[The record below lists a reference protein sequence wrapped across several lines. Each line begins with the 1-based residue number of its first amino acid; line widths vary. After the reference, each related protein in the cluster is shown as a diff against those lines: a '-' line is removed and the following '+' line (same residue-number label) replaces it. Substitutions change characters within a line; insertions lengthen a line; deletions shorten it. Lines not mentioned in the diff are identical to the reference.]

1 MLRDFFVIIIRSR
14 IMDIEH
20 NSRQKFFRYPYGAVT
35 CGTEVRFRLSVYDA
49 GIPRSVKLVYKSD
62 RSAAA
67 YVDMPYVFSVLGN
80 SIYEKKLKMPD
91 EAVLVWYYFE
101 IVTDVGVVYYG
112 NNTENLGGKGEMS
125 FQPPSHSFQITVY
138 NEDYKTPDWFKH
150 AIAYQIFPDR
160 FYNGNEDGSFS
171 GKRTDI
177 IKRNWGEQPF
187 YKAEQFGGEYKS
199 NDFFGGNLK
208 GIIKKLSYLEDLGI
222 TVIYLNPIFKAASN
236 HKYDTGSYE
245 EIDPM
250 FGDEEIFSE
259 LCREAKKR
267 GIRIILDGVFNH
279 TGDDSQYFNK
289 YGNYDSVGAF
299 QSQDSPYYT
308 WFRFMDFPNVYES
321 WWGMTTLPQVEEHSE
336 SLREYLLSGKEAIVK
351 KWIRLGASGWRLDVV
366 DELPDFFVKE
376 LRAGVKEV
384 DPEAVIIGEVW
395 EDASNKTAYG
405 ERREYFYGDELD
417 SVMNYPLRNALIDF
431 ALCRIDSYEFNR
443 RIMSLKENYPAAA
456 FYSLLNIISSHD
468 VERIVTLMGG
478 VPGHREVDRE
488 HQAHF
493 RLDGYTLDIARKRTQ
508 LVIGM
513 VMTMPGVPCLF
524 YGDELGVQ
532 GYGDPFCRS
541 CFPWDKMDEVDPGAG
556 MRSWVKKLTSLRNS
570 TTALSTGEF
579 NYIYRIGYT
588 YAYIRHNEDE
598 KYIVVVNC
606 DCTQREIRLDA
617 ARYGVTHINE
627 LISTDGGVS
636 EYSSEDGIF
645 FIKTPPQSM
654 IIYKA

>member
-1 MLRDFFVIIIRSR
+1 MR
-14 IMDIEH
+14 IEH
-20 NSRQKFFRYPYGAVT
+20 NSRQRFFRSPKGAVT
-35 CGTEVRFRLSVYDA
+35 CGTEIQFRVAIDGA
-49 GIPRSVKLVYKSD
+49 GIPRSVRLIYKQDGKDEVYE
-62 RSAAA
+62 
-67 YVDMPYVFSVLGN
+67 DMPFVFSVLG
-80 SIYEKKLKMPD
+80 SCVYEKTVKMPD
-91 EAVLVWYYFE
+91 EACLVWYYFE
-101 IVTDVGVVYYG
+101 LSTDAGIVYYG
-112 NNTENLGGKGEMS
+112 NNSENLGGIGEMT
-125 FQPPSHSFQITVY
+125 FQPPSRSFQITVY
-138 NEDYKTPDWFKH
+138 NDYYETPEWFKN

-160 FYNGNEDGSFS
+160 FYNGNENGEFL
-171 GKRTDI
+171 GNRTDI

-208 GIIKKLSYLEDLGI
+208 GIIKKLPYLEDMGI

-250 FGDEEIFSE
+250 FGDEETFKE
-259 LCREAKKR
+259 LCAEAKKR

-299 QSQDSPYYT
+299 QSKDSPYYT

-321 WWGMTTLPQVEEHSE
+321 WWGMTTLPQVEENSKE
-336 SLREYLLSGKEAIVK
+336 LREYLLSGENSIIK

-376 LRAGVKEV
+376 LRAAVKEV

-395 EDASNKTAYG
+395 EDASNKMAYG

-417 SVMNYPLRNALIDF
+417 SVMNYPLRNALIDA
-431 ALCRIDSYEFNR
+431 ALCRIDAFEFNR
-443 RIMSLKENYPAAA
+443 RIMSLKENYPKQA

-478 VPGHREVDRE
+478 VPTRHELDRE
-488 HQAHF
+488 AQARF
-493 RLDGYTLDIARKRTQ
+493 SLDGYTLGLARKRTK
-508 LVIGM
+508 LIMGM

-532 GYGDPFCRS
+532 GYGDPFCRAP
-541 CFPWDKMDEVDPGAG
+541 FPWNKMDEVDPNSE
-556 MRSWVKKLTSLRNS
+556 MRSWVKSLTALRKS
-570 TTALSTGEF
+570 SKVLSTGELD
-579 NYIYRIGYT
+579 YVYRTGYT
-588 YAYIRHNEDE
+588 YAYVRKSITDNE
-598 KYIVVVNC
+598 KYIVLVNF
-606 DCTQREIRLDA
+606 DSTAKDIRLDA
-617 ARYGVTHINE
+617 ARHGVTSLE
-627 LISTDGGVS
+627 AVLSTESGYNN
-636 EYSSEDGIF
+636 YSAADGIF
-645 FIKTPPQSM
+645 YIKTQPQS
-654 IIYKA
+654 ITIFKA

>member
-1 MLRDFFVIIIRSR
+1 
-14 IMDIEH
+14 MDIEH
-20 NSRQKFFRYPYGAVT
+20 NSRQRFFRTPGGAVT
-35 CGTEVRFRLSVYDA
+35 CGTEVRFRLSVNEA
-49 GIPRSVKLVYKSD
+49 GIPRSVKLVYKED
-62 RSAAA
+62 NGEEQYA
-67 YVDMPYVFSVLGN
+67 DMSYEFSVLGN
-80 SIYEKKLKMPD
+80 CIYEKKLKMP
-91 EAVLVWYYFE
+91 EHSVLVWYYFE
-101 IVTDVGVVYYG
+101 ISTDAGVVYYG
-112 NNTENLGGKGEMS
+112 NNTENLGEIGEMS
-125 FQPPSHSFQITVY
+125 FRNPPHAFQITVY
-138 NEDYKTPDWFKH
+138 NEDYKTPDWFKEG
-150 AIAYQIFPDR
+150 IAYQIFPDR
-160 FYNGNEDGSFS
+160 FFNGNEDGSFL
-171 GKRTDI
+171 GNRDDI
-177 IKRNWGEQPF
+177 IKRKWGDMPF

-208 GIIKKLSYLEDLGI
+208 GIIKKLPYLEDLGI

-250 FGDEEIFSE
+250 FGDEETFSE

-289 YGNYDSVGAF
+289 YGHYDSVGAF
-299 QSQDSPYYT
+299 QSQDSPYYS
-308 WFRFMDFPNVYES
+308 WFRFMEFPNVYES

-336 SLREYLLSGKEAIVK
+336 ALREYLLSGKDAIVK

-384 DPEAVIIGEVW
+384 DPDAVIIGEVW

-431 ALCRIDSYEFNR
+431 VLCRIDAYEFNR
-443 RIMSLKENYPAAA
+443 RIMSLKENYPAPA

-478 VPGHREVDRE
+478 VPTRHEVDRE
-488 HQAHF
+488 YQAHF
-493 RLDGYTLDIARKRTQ
+493 KLDGYTLSIARQRTK

-513 VMTMPGVPCLF
+513 IMTMPGVPCLF
-524 YGDELGVQ
+524 YGDELGIQ
-532 GYGDPFCRS
+532 GYGDPFCRA
-541 CFPWDKMDEVDPGAG
+541 CFPWDKMDEVDPNSE
-556 MRSWVKKLTSLRNS
+556 MRNWVKQLTELRKS
-570 TTALSTGEF
+570 TKALSIGKF
-579 NYIYRIGYT
+579 NYVYRIDHT
-588 YAYIRHNEDE
+588 YAYIRRYKDE
-598 KYIVVVNC
+598 KYIVLVNC
-606 DCTQREIRLDA
+606 DSSTKDIRLDA
-617 ARYGVTHINE
+617 ARYGVTKLESVFSN
-627 LISTDGGVS
+627 DGGHS
-636 EYSSEDGIF
+636 EFLSQDGIF
-645 FIKTPPQSM
+645 FIKIPSQSM